1 LPSSSR
7 LLRFRVGLCG
17 EGEHREL
24 GVGDECHHLEGEFE
38 IAGERVV
45 KALAEGVVKS
55 GPVLGGSRRERV
67 GKSARTRRKS
77 IDEKEREA
85 LDPVHR
91 SARTG
96 ARNPGAD

>member
-24 GVGDECHHLEGEFE
+24 GVCDECHHLEGEFE
-38 IAGERVV
+38 IADERVV

-67 GKSARTRRKS
+67 GKSARTRRKRHR
-77 IDEKEREA
+77 RE
-85 LDPVHR
+85 
-91 SARTG
+91 G
-96 ARNPGAD
+96 A